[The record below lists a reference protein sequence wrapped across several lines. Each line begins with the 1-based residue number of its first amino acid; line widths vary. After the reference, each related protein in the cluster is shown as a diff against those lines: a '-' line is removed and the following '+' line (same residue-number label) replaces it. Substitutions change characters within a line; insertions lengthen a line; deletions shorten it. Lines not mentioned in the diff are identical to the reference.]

1 MASSD
6 LYDIVIQWFALA
18 RAGVRADD
26 RRCVHTAADARGNE
40 AASSK
45 FDVRPAQ
52 SAITSRG
59 NARMQSKK
67 TASIVEHLRPGL
79 ITGAA
84 DDDPSGIA
92 TYSQAGAPFGYD
104 LMWTL

>member
-1 MASSD
+1 MPRAN
-6 LYDIVIQWFALA
+6 LPALSGTPA
-18 RAGVRADD
+18 RAGVHADD
-26 RRCVHTAADARGNE
+26 SRLVRTAADACGTE

-59 NARMQSKK
+59 NARMQSKS
-67 TASIVEHLRPGL
+67 TTSITERLGHGL

-92 TYSQAGAPFGYD
+92 SYSQAGAPFGHH
-104 LMWTL
+104 LVWTL

>member
-1 MASSD
+1 MPRAN
-6 LYDIVIQWFALA
+6 QPALSGTPA
-18 RAGVRADD
+18 RAGVHADD
-26 RRCVHTAADARGNE
+26 RRRVHTAADACDDE

-52 SAITSRG
+52 SAITSRVTT
-59 NARMQSKK
+59 RMQSKK
-67 TASIVEHLRPGL
+67 PSSIVERLGPGL

-92 TYSQAGAPFGYD
+92 TYSQAGAPFGYH
-104 LMWTL
+104 LVRTL